1 MTEITSRE
9 RNWRS
14 RLQALA
20 MLRNKRNEVVANSIM
35 VPLQRSGQSETIC
48 QEHIL
53 ARSGFSGSLMAKA
66 KQIDLPQCYDHKRY
80 RRRLVLL

>member
-1 MTEITSRE
+1 
-9 RNWRS
+9 
-14 RLQALA
+14 

-53 ARSGFSGSLMAKA
+53 ARSGFSGSLMAKGET
-66 KQIDLPQCYDHKRY
+66 D
-80 RRRLVLL
+80 